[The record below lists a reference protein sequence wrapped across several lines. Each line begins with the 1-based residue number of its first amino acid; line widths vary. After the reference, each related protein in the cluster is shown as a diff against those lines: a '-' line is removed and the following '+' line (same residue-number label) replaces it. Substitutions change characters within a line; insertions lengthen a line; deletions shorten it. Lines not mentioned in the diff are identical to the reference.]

1 MAYVFKDFYELLK
14 ENLDSFEGEYDKF
27 IDFGPDLF
35 NLLTK
40 LLNEEFLS
48 SDDRMMV
55 NSAIA
60 YFVAPYDVIPE
71 QIYGPY
77 GYVDDIFISCYVL
90 LNIGESYGFSLLE
103 EIWDDQLPNLEETLN
118 LCYNKSKK
126 IVGKDKK
133 EILRYGGLIE

>member
-1 MAYVFKDFYELLK
+1 MVYLFKDFYELLK

-40 LLNEEFLS
+40 LLNEDFLS
-48 SDDRMMV
+48 SNDRMMI

-60 YFVAPYDVIPE
+60 YFVTPYDIIPE

-77 GYVDDIFISCYVL
+77 GYVDDIFISCFVL
-90 LNIGESYGFSLLE
+90 CNIAESYGFDLLE
-103 EIWDDQLPNLEETLN
+103 KIWNNQLHDFEETLH

-126 IVGKDKK
+126 IVGKEKE